1 MFSPSSQGAG
11 EPGSPPDPR
20 TPPASRRILWAA
32 IDLYGRR
39 GIKATTIKAIAE
51 AAGVSP
57 ALVIH
62 HFGTKNDLRDAC
74 DREVADFVRRSKTAS
89 MRKGPSP
96 IAWSVDAQVKE
107 SQPVLRYLSRILV
120 EGSPHLD
127 SLLDEL
133 VEDALDYTAE
143 AEDAGWLK
151 RSADPRARIVVLTLW
166 SLGALVLNDQ
176 LRRMLDVDLLSTDGD
191 ILGYMHPALEIFG
204 GIFNE
209 GFLAQQ
215 VIPPET
221 SGTGTTRTTDLPTTD
236 EKGTAS

>member
-1 MFSPSSQGAG
+1 MFSQSSEGVG
-11 EPGSPPDPR
+11 GPDTPPDR
-20 TPPASRRILWAA
+20 GTPPASGRILWAA
-32 IDLYGRR
+32 IDLFGRR

-62 HFGTKNDLRDAC
+62 HFGTKDGLQDAC
-74 DREVADFVRRSKTAS
+74 DREVADFVRRSKTDS
-89 MRKGPSP
+89 MRQGPSP

-133 VEDALDYTAE
+133 VEDALGYTAE

-151 RSADPRARIVVLTLW
+151 RSADPRARMVVLTIW

-191 ILGYMHPALEIFG
+191 VLGYVHPALEIFG
-204 GIFNE
+204 GIFTE
-209 GFLAQQ
+209 DFLAQQ
-215 VIPPET
+215 AVPPET
-221 SGTGTTRTTDLPTTD
+221 TGTGTR
-236 EKGTAS
+236 A